1 MSLLRPI
8 TRTVSA
14 AIVGFAVGA
23 GAVSGG
29 MAAYTHFGPSH
40 ALALKSSKQPPFA
53 TVASYTPPTLPLG
66 PDTISNVV
74 KRDGD
79 AVVKIVA
86 SVPQSTSISSSPY
99 FNPFFGSLFGNSLP

>member
-1 MSLLRPI
+1 MRPI
-8 TRTVSA
+8 ARTLSA
-14 AIVGFAVGA
+14 AVIGFAVGA

-29 MAAYTHFGPSH
+29 LIAYDHLNPSN
-40 ALALKSSKQPPFA
+40 AIISKSKVQTPYA

-74 KRDGD
+74 KRDGP

-86 SVPQSTSISSSPY
+86 TVPQSVSISSSPF
-99 FNPFFGSLFGNSLP
+99 FNPFLDPFLGITSP